1 MRMDFITRKHFPREE
16 MIRLVKIDG
25 KFMLDNENKT
35 GKRGF
40 YLHSDE
46 AEITSLFRSKK
57 ILRFLKEEEERE
69 QLLQEILN
77 IIHGA

>member
-1 MRMDFITRKHFPREE
+1 

-40 YLHSDE
+40 YLHRDE
-46 AEITSLFRSKK
+46 VEITSLFRSKK
-57 ILRFLKEEEERE
+57 ILRFLKDEEERE